1 MSHDD
6 HLNAPIPPRDVA
18 NKPYSIEIVQ
28 AIRHWTDSYFS
39 FTTTRDDGLRFDNGQ
54 FVMIGLMV
62 EGRPLLRAYSIG
74 PRMIAYLE
82 EIGIERLAD
91 LKGAD
96 AEVLAMRIDVALGR
110 RHMNR
115 LGVEA
120 LRNLIALANREA

>member
-1 MSHDD
+1 
-6 HLNAPIPPRDVA
+6 
-18 NKPYSIEIVQ
+18 
-28 AIRHWTDSYFS
+28 
-39 FTTTRDDGLRFDNGQ
+39 
-54 FVMIGLMV
+54 MIAENERAKM
-62 EGRPLLRAYSIG
+62 LRAYSIG
-74 PRMIAYLE
+74 PRMIGYLE
-82 EIGIERLAD
+82 EIGIERLDD

>member
-1 MSHDD
+1 MDESEK
-6 HLNAPIPPRDVA
+6 R
-18 NKPYSIEIVQ
+18 
-28 AIRHWTDSYFS
+28 R
-39 FTTTRDDGLRFDNGQ
+39 
-54 FVMIGLMV
+54 M
-62 EGRPLLRAYSIG
+62 LRAHSIG

-96 AEVLAMRIDVALGR
+96 PHQVAMRIDIALGR

-120 LRNLIALANREA
+120 LANLIALANDE